1 MPIRA
6 ASKTIELSIAE
17 YEAIRSSPVR
27 LPVKAGHD
35 YPEFEEDRRAE
46 RLKTLRRKIAAEWA
60 ETDSKK
66 LTPHVLDEMIL
77 ELAEDH
83 E

>member
-1 MPIRA
+1 
-6 ASKTIELSIAE
+6 
-17 YEAIRSSPVR
+17 
-27 LPVKAGHD
+27 VKG
-35 YPEFEEDRRAE
+35 EEDRRAE

-66 LTPHVLDEMIL
+66 LTLHVLDEMIL